1 MPCSC
6 KNNQKRRAL
15 TLLNGRSW
23 GQLNDIEQGQIES
36 LYHQQFKKYGT
47 EEEILNWL
55 K

>member
-23 GQLNDIEQGQIES
+23 GQLNDITIGQVEA
-36 LYHQQFKKYGT
+36 LYYDQFKKYGT

-55 K
+55 R